1 MAVDPWGGYNDSVN
15 NLNNTLVNVQ
25 NRNRQS
31 ALDDL
36 NAQTARQSLA
46 MGNIQLEDAQRRQ
59 ADTADLRSQLAGVQ
73 PQTTTTIT
81 PAKANSGT
89 AAQML
94 GVGVAPG
101 AQYLTPHAAP
111 TTAPTTGLEG
121 DMQQAGLAEAP
132 TTAPDASGFNLPQE
146 SASPTV
152 QAYNEGRVQTNT
164 KTEAQQKMEILTQ
177 HAIKTGDYDQIT
189 KAINL
194 DSIMAKHKAELESGG
209 GDLTAYVKGQMD
221 LTAGK
226 DLIGTIGPLM
236 LKGDAGRQLAA
247 RYLAAA
253 QAANP
258 NNQMLKD
265 AKLDDFTISN
275 GSPVQRVYDPQ
286 TGQLLGHN
294 ILDPTKGTMEF
305 KQSNTAEL
313 AHQTHTVKS
322 ADGKT
327 AQDFQYNPATQAFD
341 KPIGPAYAVAS
352 QVPSVHVAGS
362 QMVARETMQGVTTG
376 GKPVYK
382 DSHGGEPFVYVDGKQ
397 VPYRGA
403 IVPKAEGINLDPE
416 AAPAAATI
424 ADKKAN
430 SAALRKNT
438 ERLTTLTTFTNRID
452 NTLPILEEVATKYGQ
467 NLRPMLNNLRSGAIN
482 KIGSPEA
489 VADMK
494 KLDLA
499 LIAVRGELGK
509 VETGN
514 IGSSGVDVST
524 ANEWRKTLNGD
535 MDAATILKLT
545 PFIRMLSNTS
555 KTSVSQVNDDI
566 RARMSGKTQPS
577 NGIKTAADLAKSLG
591 L

>member
-1 MAVDPWGGYNDSVN
+1 M
-15 NLNNTLVNVQ
+15 
-25 NRNRQS
+25 
-31 ALDDL
+31 
-36 NAQTARQSLA
+36 
-46 MGNIQLEDAQRRQ
+46 
-59 ADTADLRSQLAGVQ
+59 
-73 PQTTTTIT
+73 
-81 PAKANSGT
+81 
-89 AAQML
+89 
-94 GVGVAPG
+94 
-101 AQYLTPHAAP
+101 
-111 TTAPTTGLEG
+111 
-121 DMQQAGLAEAP
+121 
-132 TTAPDASGFNLPQE
+132 
-146 SASPTV
+146 
-152 QAYNEGRVQTNT
+152 
-164 KTEAQQKMEILTQ
+164 
-177 HAIKTGDYDQIT
+177 KTGDYDAAT

-194 DSIMAKHKAELESGG
+194 DGIIAKHKAEVESGN
-209 GDLTAYVKGQMD
+209 GDMSTYIKGNMD
-221 LTAGK
+221 LNSAK
-226 DLIGTIGPLM
+226 DLITEVTRLNM
-236 LKGDAGRQLAA
+236 LGNQSMAQK
-247 RYLAAA
+247 YLDVAKKI
-253 QAANP
+253 NP
-258 NNQMLKD
+258 TNPILQNTQIS
-265 AKLDDFTISN
+265 DFSMSGGN
-275 GSPVQRVYDPQ
+275 PVQIVRDPE
-286 TGQLLGHN
+286 TGQILGHN
-294 ILDPTKGTMEF
+294 ILDASKGTF
-305 KQSNTAEL
+305 TYHASTTAEM
-313 AHQTHTVKS
+313 AHNTHTVKS

-327 AQDFQYNPATQAFD
+327 AQDFQYNPVTQAYD
-341 KPIGPAYAVAS
+341 KPLGEKYAVAS

-514 IGSSGVDVST
+514 IGASGVDVST